1 MWHLQEGSEMCT
13 GWGKQKGNRP
23 LGRPGHRWGI
33 ILNWI
38 INEIRWEVLN
48 MINLAHNRE
57 KLGAFMNGMQGISR
71 LAEELLVS
79 EEGLLLCEVCW

>member
-1 MWHLQEGSEMCT
+1 
-13 GWGKQKGNRP
+13 
-23 LGRPGHRWGI
+23 
-33 ILNWI
+33 
-38 INEIRWEVLN
+38 